1 VSSSPALVLH
11 FPTSTTPAVRDRL
24 VALLADHGLL
34 AIEEDDLIAPRTWRA
49 HFPDA
54 GARAGAAAAVSAES
68 DLRGTRLEL
77 EDVPDEDWARRTQAD
92 LPAIRVG
99 RIVVAPPWDAVSRGA
114 AAAAAPADSPD
125 AELVVVIEPSRGFGT
140 GHHESTRLC
149 LVLLQGRDVAGRTA
163 LDVGTG
169 SGVLAIA
176 AAKLGAAA
184 VRAIDN
190 DPDAIENARENI
202 ARNDVSRVVDAHVR
216 DFTEGALPPADV
228 VTANLTGTAHAR
240 FARQL
245 SALVRPGGV
254 LVVAGFTEDE
264 REMVGDAFAPYLSL
278 TESAEEAGW
287 WAYAFSRT

>member
-1 VSSSPALVLH
+1 MTSSPALVLH
-11 FPTSTTPAVRDRL
+11 FPPDTTPALRDRL
-24 VALLADHGLL
+24 VALLADHGLV

-54 GARAGAAAAVSAES
+54 GARADAAAAVRAEN

-77 EDVPDEDWARRTQAD
+77 EDVPDDDWARRTQAD

-99 RIVVAPPWDAVSRGA
+99 RIVVAPPWDVASHGATAPA
-114 AAAAAPADSPD
+114 AANSPD

-169 SGVLAIA
+169 SGVLAIT

-184 VRAIDN
+184 VTAVDT

-202 ARNDVSRVVDAHVR
+202 ARNDVLRVVDAHVR
-216 DFTEGALPPADV
+216 DFTEGPLPAADL
-228 VTANLTGTAHAR
+228 VTANLTGTMHAR

-287 WAYAFSRT
+287 WAYALTRT